1 MNIIVKMHDRT
12 RVIETT
18 RMDLHSGIMLEDDFL
33 DISDYLNQGVLL
45 ERSVFITTSDD
56 MQLLKRAVT
65 IIEPD
70 ELDAIDGVY
79 ADGKPILV
87 RTEDGSRLAPVV
99 FEVLFD
105 DSGNFMGDH
114 GQGLCIYYESGSYET
129 IVPTVLSFGDG
140 MLMADDLIDWSDLD
154 SGITWTRGAWTRGD
168 RNLMELRPEPTVV
181 VDPEQYAHMELMTFG
196 GALVAMK
203 TAGRWLDDMVI
214 KAPAAMKL
222 ALGENPK
229 LTYHERHEGPITR
242 MATAAVIR
250 ENLAKA
256 VEYRDKLERAAADPD
271 EEKPEFDAK
280 LEALLPVVRREL
292 PVHIHAHRADDI
304 ATGIRI
310 CKEFGL
316 EYVIVHGTEGHLIA
330 NELAREGARVITGP
344 CLGDRSKPELAN
356 MSLETPVLL
365 AMAGVKIAICTDH
378 PETPVQYLP
387 LCAAMAVK
395 GGLPADAALAAIT
408 IWAAEIGGVAH
419 RVGSLTP
426 GKDGDVVVM
435 SGHPLNWLSRVSA
448 VVVDGRRVTE

>member
-1 MNIIVKMHDRT
+1 MNIIVKMHDRA

-65 IIEPD
+65 LIEPD

-87 RTEDGSRLAPVV
+87 RTEDGSRLAPAV

-105 DSGNFMGDH
+105 DSGNYMGDH

-154 SGITWTRGAWTRGD
+154 SGVTWTRGAWTRGD

-203 TAGRWLDDMVI
+203 TAGGMVSGGGTVSDDPD
-214 KAPAAMKL
+214 ADDTATESEPWPSQDAEADD
-222 ALGENPK
+222 AE
-229 LTYHERHEGPITR
+229 TESGPEPGGSETES
-242 MATAAVIR
+242 AEA
-250 ENLAKA
+250 
-256 VEYRDKLERAAADPD
+256 DDGSGSDGGPDGDDGDPD
-271 EEKPEFDAK
+271 EDPGE
-280 LEALLPVVRREL
+280 
-292 PVHIHAHRADDI
+292 DD
-304 ATGIRI
+304 
-310 CKEFGL
+310 
-316 EYVIVHGTEGHLIA
+316 
-330 NELAREGARVITGP
+330 
-344 CLGDRSKPELAN
+344 DS
-356 MSLETPVLL
+356 
-365 AMAGVKIAICTDH
+365 D
-378 PETPVQYLP
+378 
-387 LCAAMAVK
+387 
-395 GGLPADAALAAIT
+395 DD
-408 IWAAEIGGVAH
+408 
-419 RVGSLTP
+419 
-426 GKDGDVVVM
+426 DGDDYEEDDSM
-435 SGHPLNWLSRVSA
+435 FADLF
-448 VVVDGRRVTE
+448 

>member
-1 MNIIVKMHDRT
+1 MNIIVKMHDRA

-65 IIEPD
+65 LIDPD
-70 ELDAIDGVY
+70 ELDAIDGIY

-87 RTEDGSRLAPVV
+87 RTEDGSRLAPAV

-105 DSGNFMGDH
+105 DSGNYMGDH

-203 TAGRWLDDMVI
+203 TAGGMVSGGGTVSDDPD
-214 KAPAAMKL
+214 ADDTATESEPRPSQDAETDDA
-222 ALGENPK
+222 E
-229 LTYHERHEGPITR
+229 TESGPEPGGSETES
-242 MATAAVIR
+242 AEV
-250 ENLAKA
+250 
-256 VEYRDKLERAAADPD
+256 DDGSGSDGGPDGDDGDPD
-271 EEKPEFDAK
+271 EDPGE
-280 LEALLPVVRREL
+280 
-292 PVHIHAHRADDI
+292 DD
-304 ATGIRI
+304 
-310 CKEFGL
+310 
-316 EYVIVHGTEGHLIA
+316 
-330 NELAREGARVITGP
+330 
-344 CLGDRSKPELAN
+344 DS
-356 MSLETPVLL
+356 
-365 AMAGVKIAICTDH
+365 D
-378 PETPVQYLP
+378 
-387 LCAAMAVK
+387 
-395 GGLPADAALAAIT
+395 DD
-408 IWAAEIGGVAH
+408 
-419 RVGSLTP
+419 
-426 GKDGDVVVM
+426 DGDDYEEDDSM
-435 SGHPLNWLSRVSA
+435 FADLF
-448 VVVDGRRVTE
+448 

>member
-1 MNIIVKMHDRT
+1 MNIIVKMHDRA

-87 RTEDGSRLAPVV
+87 RTEDGSRLAPAV

-105 DSGNFMGDH
+105 DSGNYLGDH

-154 SGITWTRGAWTRGD
+154 SGITWTRGTWTRGD

-203 TAGRWLDDMVI
+203 TAGGMVSGGGTVSDDPDADDAETESEPQPSHDAADGD
-214 KAPAAMKL
+214 APTIDA
-222 ALGENPK
+222 GDGDENQVSM
-229 LTYHERHEGPITR
+229 EDGPDKDSPEPSTD
-242 MATAAVIR
+242 TAGDSTETDAGP
-250 ENLAKA
+250 EPGG
-256 VEYRDKLERAAADPD
+256 LEIESAGSDTVADDGSDPAEDPD
-271 EEKPEFDAK
+271 EDP
-280 LEALLPVVRREL
+280 
-292 PVHIHAHRADDI
+292 
-304 ATGIRI
+304 
-310 CKEFGL
+310 
-316 EYVIVHGTEGHLIA
+316 
-330 NELAREGARVITGP
+330 N
-344 CLGDRSKPELAN
+344 
-356 MSLETPVLL
+356 
-365 AMAGVKIAICTDH
+365 
-378 PETPVQYLP
+378 
-387 LCAAMAVK
+387 
-395 GGLPADAALAAIT
+395 
-408 IWAAEIGGVAH
+408 EIGSDDDPDDDDDYGEDDSMFAD
-419 RVGSLTP
+419 LF
-426 GKDGDVVVM
+426 
-435 SGHPLNWLSRVSA
+435 
-448 VVVDGRRVTE
+448 

>member
-1 MNIIVKMHDRT
+1 MNIIVKMHDRA

-70 ELDAIDGVY
+70 ELDAIVGVY

-87 RTEDGSRLAPVV
+87 RTEDGSRLAPGV

-114 GQGLCIYYESGSYET
+114 GQGLCVYYESGSYET

-203 TAGRWLDDMVI
+203 TAGGMVSGGGTVSDDPD
-214 KAPAAMKL
+214 ADD
-222 ALGENPK
+222 
-229 LTYHERHEGPITR
+229 T
-242 MATAAVIR
+242 ATESEPRPSQDAETDDA
-250 ENLAKA
+250 ETESSPEPGGSETESAEA
-256 VEYRDKLERAAADPD
+256 DDGSGSDGGSDGDDGDPD
-271 EEKPEFDAK
+271 EDPGE
-280 LEALLPVVRREL
+280 
-292 PVHIHAHRADDI
+292 DDDSD
-304 ATGIRI
+304 
-310 CKEFGL
+310 E
-316 EYVIVHGTEGHLIA
+316 
-330 NELAREGARVITGP
+330 
-344 CLGDRSKPELAN
+344 D
-356 MSLETPVLL
+356 
-365 AMAGVKIAICTDH
+365 
-378 PETPVQYLP
+378 
-387 LCAAMAVK
+387 
-395 GGLPADAALAAIT
+395 
-408 IWAAEIGGVAH
+408 
-419 RVGSLTP
+419 
-426 GKDGDVVVM
+426 DGDDYEEDDSM
-435 SGHPLNWLSRVSA
+435 FADLF
-448 VVVDGRRVTE
+448 

>member
-1 MNIIVKMHDRT
+1 MNIIVKMHDRA

-87 RTEDGSRLAPVV
+87 RTEDGSRLAPAV

-105 DSGNFMGDH
+105 DSGNYLGDH

-129 IVPTVLSFGDG
+129 IVPTVFSFGDG

-154 SGITWTRGAWTRGD
+154 SGITWTRGTWTRGD

-203 TAGRWLDDMVI
+203 TAGGMVS
-214 KAPAAMKL
+214 
-222 ALGENPK
+222 GGG
-229 LTYHERHEGPITR
+229 TVSDGP
-242 MATAAVIR
+242 
-250 ENLAKA
+250 
-256 VEYRDKLERAAADPD
+256 DAD
-271 EEKPEFDAK
+271 EQ
-280 LEALLPVVRREL
+280 
-292 PVHIHAHRADDI
+292 
-304 ATGIRI
+304 T
-310 CKEFGL
+310 
-316 EYVIVHGTEGHLIA
+316 
-330 NELAREGARVITGP
+330 
-344 CLGDRSKPELAN
+344 
-356 MSLETPVLL
+356 
-365 AMAGVKIAICTDH
+365 
-378 PETPVQYLP
+378 
-387 LCAAMAVK
+387 
-395 GGLPADAALAAIT
+395 
-408 IWAAEIGGVAH
+408 
-419 RVGSLTP
+419 
-426 GKDGDVVVM
+426 
-435 SGHPLNWLSRVSA
+435 
-448 VVVDGRRVTE
+448 

>member
-45 ERSVFITTSDD
+45 ERSVFITTSDA

-87 RTEDGSRLAPVV
+87 RTEDGSRLAPAV

-114 GQGLCIYYESGSYET
+114 GQGLCVYYESGSYET

-203 TAGRWLDDMVI
+203 TAGGMVS
-214 KAPAAMKL
+214 
-222 ALGENPK
+222 GG
-229 LTYHERHEGPITR
+229 T
-242 MATAAVIR
+242 VS
-250 ENLAKA
+250 
-256 VEYRDKLERAAADPD
+256 DDPD
-271 EEKPEFDAK
+271 
-280 LEALLPVVRREL
+280 
-292 PVHIHAHRADDI
+292 ADD
-304 ATGIRI
+304 A
-310 CKEFGL
+310 
-316 EYVIVHGTEGHLIA
+316 VTESEPQPSRDA
-330 NELAREGARVITGP
+330 ETDDAETESAREPGGSEIESAEADGGSGSDGGP
-344 CLGDRSKPELAN
+344 
-356 MSLETPVLL
+356 
-365 AMAGVKIAICTDH
+365 
-378 PETPVQYLP
+378 
-387 LCAAMAVK
+387 
-395 GGLPADAALAAIT
+395 
-408 IWAAEIGGVAH
+408 
-419 RVGSLTP
+419 
-426 GKDGDVVVM
+426 DGD
-435 SGHPLNWLSRVSA
+435 GGGP
-448 VVVDGRRVTE
+448 DGDPGEDEDGDDDDDSDDYEEDDSMFADLF

>member
-1 MNIIVKMHDRT
+1 MNIIVKMHDRA

-87 RTEDGSRLAPVV
+87 RTEDGSRLAPAV

-105 DSGNFMGDH
+105 DSGNYLGDH

-154 SGITWTRGAWTRGD
+154 SGITWTRGTWTRGD

-203 TAGRWLDDMVI
+203 TAGGMVS
-214 KAPAAMKL
+214 
-222 ALGENPK
+222 GGG
-229 LTYHERHEGPITR
+229 T
-242 MATAAVIR
+242 VS
-250 ENLAKA
+250 
-256 VEYRDKLERAAADPD
+256 DDPD
-271 EEKPEFDAK
+271 
-280 LEALLPVVRREL
+280 
-292 PVHIHAHRADDI
+292 ADDT
-304 ATGIRI
+304 ATESEPRPSQDA
-310 CKEFGL
+310 ETDDA
-316 EYVIVHGTEGHLIA
+316 ETES
-330 NELAREGARVITGP
+330 GP
-344 CLGDRSKPELAN
+344 EPGGS
-356 MSLETPVLL
+356 ETES
-365 AMAGVKIAICTDH
+365 AEADDGSGSD
-378 PETPVQYLP
+378 
-387 LCAAMAVK
+387 
-395 GGLPADAALAAIT
+395 GGP
-408 IWAAEIGGVAH
+408 
-419 RVGSLTP
+419 
-426 GKDGDVVVM
+426 DGD
-435 SGHPLNWLSRVSA
+435 
-448 VVVDGRRVTE
+448 DGDHDEDPGEDDDSDDDDGDDYEEDDSMFADLF

>member
-1 MNIIVKMHDRT
+1 MNIIVKMHDRA

-33 DISDYLNQGVLL
+33 DISDYLNRGVLL

-65 IIEPD
+65 LIEPD

-87 RTEDGSRLAPVV
+87 RTEDGSRLAPAV

-105 DSGNFMGDH
+105 DSGNYMGDH

-203 TAGRWLDDMVI
+203 TAGGMVSGGGTVSDDPD
-214 KAPAAMKL
+214 ADDTATESEPRPSQDAEADD
-222 ALGENPK
+222 AE
-229 LTYHERHEGPITR
+229 TESGPEPGGSETES
-242 MATAAVIR
+242 AEA
-250 ENLAKA
+250 
-256 VEYRDKLERAAADPD
+256 DDGSGSDGGPDGDDGDPD
-271 EEKPEFDAK
+271 EDPGEDDDSDDYEEDDSMF
-280 LEALLPVVRREL
+280 
-292 PVHIHAHRADDI
+292 ADL
-304 ATGIRI
+304 
-310 CKEFGL
+310 F
-316 EYVIVHGTEGHLIA
+316 
-330 NELAREGARVITGP
+330 
-344 CLGDRSKPELAN
+344 
-356 MSLETPVLL
+356 
-365 AMAGVKIAICTDH
+365 
-378 PETPVQYLP
+378 
-387 LCAAMAVK
+387 
-395 GGLPADAALAAIT
+395 
-408 IWAAEIGGVAH
+408 
-419 RVGSLTP
+419 
-426 GKDGDVVVM
+426 
-435 SGHPLNWLSRVSA
+435 
-448 VVVDGRRVTE
+448 

>member
-87 RTEDGSRLAPVV
+87 RTEDGSRLAPAV

-114 GQGLCIYYESGSYET
+114 GQGLCVYYESGSYET

-203 TAGRWLDDMVI
+203 TAGGMVS
-214 KAPAAMKL
+214 
-222 ALGENPK
+222 GG
-229 LTYHERHEGPITR
+229 T
-242 MATAAVIR
+242 VS
-250 ENLAKA
+250 
-256 VEYRDKLERAAADPD
+256 DDPD
-271 EEKPEFDAK
+271 
-280 LEALLPVVRREL
+280 
-292 PVHIHAHRADDI
+292 ADD
-304 ATGIRI
+304 A
-310 CKEFGL
+310 
-316 EYVIVHGTEGHLIA
+316 VTESEPQPSRDA
-330 NELAREGARVITGP
+330 ETDDAETESAREPGGSEIESAEADGGSGSDGGP
-344 CLGDRSKPELAN
+344 
-356 MSLETPVLL
+356 
-365 AMAGVKIAICTDH
+365 
-378 PETPVQYLP
+378 
-387 LCAAMAVK
+387 
-395 GGLPADAALAAIT
+395 
-408 IWAAEIGGVAH
+408 
-419 RVGSLTP
+419 
-426 GKDGDVVVM
+426 DGD
-435 SGHPLNWLSRVSA
+435 GGGP
-448 VVVDGRRVTE
+448 DGDPGEDEDGDDDDDSDDYEEDDSMFADLF

>member
-1 MNIIVKMHDRT
+1 MNIIVKMHDRA

-87 RTEDGSRLAPVV
+87 RTEDGSRLAPAV

-105 DSGNFMGDH
+105 DSGNYLGDH

-203 TAGRWLDDMVI
+203 TAGGMVSGGGTVSDDPD
-214 KAPAAMKL
+214 ADDTA
-222 ALGENPK
+222 
-229 LTYHERHEGPITR
+229 TEREPRPSQDAETDDAETESGPEPGGSETES
-242 MATAAVIR
+242 AEA
-250 ENLAKA
+250 
-256 VEYRDKLERAAADPD
+256 DDGSGSDGGPDGDDGDPD
-271 EEKPEFDAK
+271 EDPGE
-280 LEALLPVVRREL
+280 
-292 PVHIHAHRADDI
+292 DD
-304 ATGIRI
+304 
-310 CKEFGL
+310 
-316 EYVIVHGTEGHLIA
+316 
-330 NELAREGARVITGP
+330 
-344 CLGDRSKPELAN
+344 DS
-356 MSLETPVLL
+356 
-365 AMAGVKIAICTDH
+365 D
-378 PETPVQYLP
+378 
-387 LCAAMAVK
+387 
-395 GGLPADAALAAIT
+395 DD
-408 IWAAEIGGVAH
+408 
-419 RVGSLTP
+419 
-426 GKDGDVVVM
+426 DGDDYEEDDSM
-435 SGHPLNWLSRVSA
+435 FADLF
-448 VVVDGRRVTE
+448 

>member
-1 MNIIVKMHDRT
+1 MNIIVKMHDRV

-70 ELDAIDGVY
+70 ELEAVEGVY

-87 RTEDGSRLAPVV
+87 RTEDGSRLAASV

-196 GALVAMK
+196 GQLVAMK
-203 TAGRWLDDMVI
+203 TAEGMVSGGGTVSDDSPADVEATESEPQPSHDAADGD
-214 KAPAAMKL
+214 APTIDA
-222 ALGENPK
+222 GDGDENQVSM
-229 LTYHERHEGPITR
+229 EDGPDKDSPEPSTD
-242 MATAAVIR
+242 TAGDSTETDAGP
-250 ENLAKA
+250 EPGG
-256 VEYRDKLERAAADPD
+256 LEIESAGSDTVADDGSDPAEDPD
-271 EEKPEFDAK
+271 EDP
-280 LEALLPVVRREL
+280 
-292 PVHIHAHRADDI
+292 
-304 ATGIRI
+304 
-310 CKEFGL
+310 
-316 EYVIVHGTEGHLIA
+316 
-330 NELAREGARVITGP
+330 N
-344 CLGDRSKPELAN
+344 
-356 MSLETPVLL
+356 
-365 AMAGVKIAICTDH
+365 
-378 PETPVQYLP
+378 
-387 LCAAMAVK
+387 
-395 GGLPADAALAAIT
+395 
-408 IWAAEIGGVAH
+408 EIGSDDDPDDDDDYGEDDSMFAD
-419 RVGSLTP
+419 LF
-426 GKDGDVVVM
+426 
-435 SGHPLNWLSRVSA
+435 
-448 VVVDGRRVTE
+448 

>member
-1 MNIIVKMHDRT
+1 MNIIVKMHDRA

-65 IIEPD
+65 LIEPD

-87 RTEDGSRLAPVV
+87 RTEDGSRLAPAV

-105 DSGNFMGDH
+105 DSGNYMGDH
-114 GQGLCIYYESGSYET
+114 GQGLCVYYVSGSYET

-203 TAGRWLDDMVI
+203 TAGGMVSGEGTVSDETDADD
-214 KAPAAMKL
+214 AATESEPL
-222 ALGENPK
+222 PSQDAE
-229 LTYHERHEGPITR
+229 TDEA
-242 MATAAVIR
+242 ATAAAGDGATDR
-250 ENLAKA
+250 AS
-256 VEYRDKLERAAADPD
+256 LEDALDAAEPESPADTAGDGSETNADLEPGGSETESAEADDGSGSDGDPGED
-271 EEKPEFDAK
+271 EEG
-280 LEALLPVVRREL
+280 
-292 PVHIHAHRADDI
+292 DD
-304 ATGIRI
+304 
-310 CKEFGL
+310 
-316 EYVIVHGTEGHLIA
+316 
-330 NELAREGARVITGP
+330 
-344 CLGDRSKPELAN
+344 D
-356 MSLETPVLL
+356 
-365 AMAGVKIAICTDH
+365 D
-378 PETPVQYLP
+378 
-387 LCAAMAVK
+387 
-395 GGLPADAALAAIT
+395 D
-408 IWAAEIGGVAH
+408 
-419 RVGSLTP
+419 
-426 GKDGDVVVM
+426 DGDYEEDDSM
-435 SGHPLNWLSRVSA
+435 FADLF
-448 VVVDGRRVTE
+448 

>member
-18 RMDLHSGIMLEDDFL
+18 RMDLHSGIMLEADFL
-33 DISDYLNQGVLL
+33 AISDYLNQGVLL

-87 RTEDGSRLAPVV
+87 RTEDGSRLAPAV

-114 GQGLCIYYESGSYET
+114 GQGLCVYYESGSYET

-203 TAGRWLDDMVI
+203 TAGGMVS
-214 KAPAAMKL
+214 
-222 ALGENPK
+222 GG
-229 LTYHERHEGPITR
+229 T
-242 MATAAVIR
+242 VS
-250 ENLAKA
+250 
-256 VEYRDKLERAAADPD
+256 DDPD
-271 EEKPEFDAK
+271 
-280 LEALLPVVRREL
+280 
-292 PVHIHAHRADDI
+292 ADD
-304 ATGIRI
+304 A
-310 CKEFGL
+310 
-316 EYVIVHGTEGHLIA
+316 VTESEPQPSRDA
-330 NELAREGARVITGP
+330 ETDDAETESAREPGGSEIESAEADGGSGSDGGP
-344 CLGDRSKPELAN
+344 
-356 MSLETPVLL
+356 
-365 AMAGVKIAICTDH
+365 
-378 PETPVQYLP
+378 
-387 LCAAMAVK
+387 
-395 GGLPADAALAAIT
+395 
-408 IWAAEIGGVAH
+408 
-419 RVGSLTP
+419 
-426 GKDGDVVVM
+426 DGD
-435 SGHPLNWLSRVSA
+435 GGGP
-448 VVVDGRRVTE
+448 DGDPGEDEDGDDDDDSDDYEEDDSMFADLF

>member
-1 MNIIVKMHDRT
+1 MNIIVKMHDRA

-65 IIEPD
+65 LIEPD

-87 RTEDGSRLAPVV
+87 RTENGSRLAPAV

-105 DSGNFMGDH
+105 DSGNYMGDH
-114 GQGLCIYYESGSYET
+114 GQGLCVYYESGSYET

-203 TAGRWLDDMVI
+203 TAGGMVSGEGTVSDETDADD
-214 KAPAAMKL
+214 AATESEPL
-222 ALGENPK
+222 PSQDAE
-229 LTYHERHEGPITR
+229 TDDA
-242 MATAAVIR
+242 ATAAAGDGATDR
-250 ENLAKA
+250 AS
-256 VEYRDKLERAAADPD
+256 LEDALDAAEPESPADTAGDGSETNADLEPGGSETESAEADDGSGSDGDPGED
-271 EEKPEFDAK
+271 EEG
-280 LEALLPVVRREL
+280 
-292 PVHIHAHRADDI
+292 DD
-304 ATGIRI
+304 
-310 CKEFGL
+310 
-316 EYVIVHGTEGHLIA
+316 
-330 NELAREGARVITGP
+330 
-344 CLGDRSKPELAN
+344 D
-356 MSLETPVLL
+356 
-365 AMAGVKIAICTDH
+365 D
-378 PETPVQYLP
+378 
-387 LCAAMAVK
+387 
-395 GGLPADAALAAIT
+395 D
-408 IWAAEIGGVAH
+408 
-419 RVGSLTP
+419 
-426 GKDGDVVVM
+426 DGDYEEDDSM
-435 SGHPLNWLSRVSA
+435 FADLF
-448 VVVDGRRVTE
+448 

>member
-1 MNIIVKMHDRT
+1 MNIIVKMHDRA

-87 RTEDGSRLAPVV
+87 RTEDGSRLAPAV

-114 GQGLCIYYESGSYET
+114 GQGLCVYYESGSYET

-154 SGITWTRGAWTRGD
+154 SGITWTRGVWTRGD

-203 TAGRWLDDMVI
+203 TAGGMVSGGGTVSDDPD
-214 KAPAAMKL
+214 ADDTATESEPRPSQDAETDDAETESSPEPGGSETES
-222 ALGENPK
+222 AEADDGSGSDG
-229 LTYHERHEGPITR
+229 GP
-242 MATAAVIR
+242 
-250 ENLAKA
+250 
-256 VEYRDKLERAAADPD
+256 DGDDGDPD
-271 EEKPEFDAK
+271 EDPGE
-280 LEALLPVVRREL
+280 
-292 PVHIHAHRADDI
+292 DD
-304 ATGIRI
+304 
-310 CKEFGL
+310 
-316 EYVIVHGTEGHLIA
+316 
-330 NELAREGARVITGP
+330 
-344 CLGDRSKPELAN
+344 DS
-356 MSLETPVLL
+356 
-365 AMAGVKIAICTDH
+365 D
-378 PETPVQYLP
+378 
-387 LCAAMAVK
+387 
-395 GGLPADAALAAIT
+395 DD
-408 IWAAEIGGVAH
+408 
-419 RVGSLTP
+419 
-426 GKDGDVVVM
+426 DGDDYEEDDSM
-435 SGHPLNWLSRVSA
+435 FADLF
-448 VVVDGRRVTE
+448 

>member
-1 MNIIVKMHDRT
+1 MNIIVKMHDRA

-65 IIEPD
+65 LIEPD

-87 RTEDGSRLAPVV
+87 RTEDGSRLAPAV

-105 DSGNFMGDH
+105 DSGNYMGDH

-181 VDPEQYAHMELMTFG
+181 VDPEQYAHMELMAFG

-203 TAGRWLDDMVI
+203 TAGGMVS
-214 KAPAAMKL
+214 
-222 ALGENPK
+222 GGG
-229 LTYHERHEGPITR
+229 T
-242 MATAAVIR
+242 VS
-250 ENLAKA
+250 
-256 VEYRDKLERAAADPD
+256 DDPD
-271 EEKPEFDAK
+271 
-280 LEALLPVVRREL
+280 
-292 PVHIHAHRADDI
+292 ADDT
-304 ATGIRI
+304 ATESEPRPSQDA
-310 CKEFGL
+310 ETDDA
-316 EYVIVHGTEGHLIA
+316 ETES
-330 NELAREGARVITGP
+330 GP
-344 CLGDRSKPELAN
+344 EPGGS
-356 MSLETPVLL
+356 ETES
-365 AMAGVKIAICTDH
+365 AEADDGSGSD
-378 PETPVQYLP
+378 
-387 LCAAMAVK
+387 
-395 GGLPADAALAAIT
+395 GGP
-408 IWAAEIGGVAH
+408 
-419 RVGSLTP
+419 
-426 GKDGDVVVM
+426 DGD
-435 SGHPLNWLSRVSA
+435 
-448 VVVDGRRVTE
+448 DGDHDEDPGEDDDSDDDDGDDYEEDDSMFADLF

>member
-1 MNIIVKMHDRT
+1 MNIIVKMHDRA

-87 RTEDGSRLAPVV
+87 RTEDGSRLAPAV

-114 GQGLCIYYESGSYET
+114 GQGLCVYYESGSYET

-196 GALVAMK
+196 GALVVMK
-203 TAGRWLDDMVI
+203 TAGGMVSGGGTVSDDPD
-214 KAPAAMKL
+214 ADDTATESEPRPSQDAETDDAETESSPEPGGSETES
-222 ALGENPK
+222 AEADDGSGSDG
-229 LTYHERHEGPITR
+229 GP
-242 MATAAVIR
+242 
-250 ENLAKA
+250 
-256 VEYRDKLERAAADPD
+256 DGDDGDPD
-271 EEKPEFDAK
+271 EDPGE
-280 LEALLPVVRREL
+280 
-292 PVHIHAHRADDI
+292 DD
-304 ATGIRI
+304 
-310 CKEFGL
+310 
-316 EYVIVHGTEGHLIA
+316 
-330 NELAREGARVITGP
+330 
-344 CLGDRSKPELAN
+344 DS
-356 MSLETPVLL
+356 
-365 AMAGVKIAICTDH
+365 D
-378 PETPVQYLP
+378 
-387 LCAAMAVK
+387 
-395 GGLPADAALAAIT
+395 DD
-408 IWAAEIGGVAH
+408 
-419 RVGSLTP
+419 
-426 GKDGDVVVM
+426 DGDDYEEDDSM
-435 SGHPLNWLSRVSA
+435 FADLF
-448 VVVDGRRVTE
+448 

>member
-1 MNIIVKMHDRT
+1 MNIIVKMHDRA

-87 RTEDGSRLAPVV
+87 RTEDGSRLAPAV

-114 GQGLCIYYESGSYET
+114 GQGLCVYYESGSYET

-203 TAGRWLDDMVI
+203 TAGGMVSGGGTVSDDPD
-214 KAPAAMKL
+214 ADDTATESEPRPSQDAETDDAETESSPEPGGSETES
-222 ALGENPK
+222 AEADDGSGSDG
-229 LTYHERHEGPITR
+229 GP
-242 MATAAVIR
+242 
-250 ENLAKA
+250 
-256 VEYRDKLERAAADPD
+256 DGDDGDPD
-271 EEKPEFDAK
+271 EDPGE
-280 LEALLPVVRREL
+280 
-292 PVHIHAHRADDI
+292 DDDSD
-304 ATGIRI
+304 
-310 CKEFGL
+310 E
-316 EYVIVHGTEGHLIA
+316 
-330 NELAREGARVITGP
+330 
-344 CLGDRSKPELAN
+344 D
-356 MSLETPVLL
+356 
-365 AMAGVKIAICTDH
+365 
-378 PETPVQYLP
+378 
-387 LCAAMAVK
+387 
-395 GGLPADAALAAIT
+395 
-408 IWAAEIGGVAH
+408 
-419 RVGSLTP
+419 
-426 GKDGDVVVM
+426 DGDDYEEGDSM
-435 SGHPLNWLSRVSA
+435 FADLF
-448 VVVDGRRVTE
+448 

>member
-87 RTEDGSRLAPVV
+87 RTEDGSRLAPAV

-114 GQGLCIYYESGSYET
+114 GQGLCVYYDSGSYET

-203 TAGRWLDDMVI
+203 TAGGMVS
-214 KAPAAMKL
+214 
-222 ALGENPK
+222 GGG
-229 LTYHERHEGPITR
+229 T
-242 MATAAVIR
+242 VS
-250 ENLAKA
+250 
-256 VEYRDKLERAAADPD
+256 DDPD
-271 EEKPEFDAK
+271 
-280 LEALLPVVRREL
+280 
-292 PVHIHAHRADDI
+292 ADD
-304 ATGIRI
+304 A
-310 CKEFGL
+310 
-316 EYVIVHGTEGHLIA
+316 VTESEPQPSRDA
-330 NELAREGARVITGP
+330 ETDDAETESAREPGGSEIESAEADGGSGSDGGP
-344 CLGDRSKPELAN
+344 
-356 MSLETPVLL
+356 
-365 AMAGVKIAICTDH
+365 
-378 PETPVQYLP
+378 
-387 LCAAMAVK
+387 
-395 GGLPADAALAAIT
+395 
-408 IWAAEIGGVAH
+408 
-419 RVGSLTP
+419 
-426 GKDGDVVVM
+426 DGD
-435 SGHPLNWLSRVSA
+435 GGGP
-448 VVVDGRRVTE
+448 DGDPGEDEDGDDDDDSDDYEEDDSMFADLF

>member
-87 RTEDGSRLAPVV
+87 RTEDGSRLAPAV

-105 DSGNFMGDH
+105 DSGNYLGDH

-203 TAGRWLDDMVI
+203 TAGGMVSGGGTVSDDSI
-214 KAPAAMKL
+214 GDDAATESEPQPSRD
-222 ALGENPK
+222 GE
-229 LTYHERHEGPITR
+229 
-242 MATAAVIR
+242 ADDTAAVTA
-250 ENLAKA
+250 E
-256 VEYRDKLERAAADPD
+256 DG
-271 EEKPEFDAK
+271 
-280 LEALLPVVRREL
+280 
-292 PVHIHAHRADDI
+292 ADDRASAEDGPDTDSHESTADTAGDGSEADI
-304 ATGIRI
+304 DLEPDGSETESAEIDR
-310 CKEFGL
+310 L
-316 EYVIVHGTEGHLIA
+316 EYEYGLLKKVEDYRAG
-330 NELAREGARVITGP
+330 R
-344 CLGDRSKPELAN
+344 
-356 MSLETPVLL
+356 LETVTLDELEESLDL
-365 AMAGVKIAICTDH
+365 ASRGR
-378 PETPVQYLP
+378 Q
-387 LCAAMAVK
+387 
-395 GGLPADAALAAIT
+395 
-408 IWAAEIGGVAH
+408 
-419 RVGSLTP
+419 
-426 GKDGDVVVM
+426 
-435 SGHPLNWLSRVSA
+435 GHPAFDEDSDDDDDSDDYEEDDSMFADLF
-448 VVVDGRRVTE
+448 

>member
-1 MNIIVKMHDRT
+1 MNIIVKMHDRA

-87 RTEDGSRLAPVV
+87 RTEDGSRLAPAV

-114 GQGLCIYYESGSYET
+114 GQGLCVYYESGSYET

-203 TAGRWLDDMVI
+203 TAGGMVSGGGTVSDDPD
-214 KAPAAMKL
+214 ADD
-222 ALGENPK
+222 
-229 LTYHERHEGPITR
+229 T
-242 MATAAVIR
+242 ATESEPRPSQDAETDDA
-250 ENLAKA
+250 ETESSPEPGGSETESAEA
-256 VEYRDKLERAAADPD
+256 DDGSGSDGGSDGDDGDPD
-271 EEKPEFDAK
+271 EDPGE
-280 LEALLPVVRREL
+280 
-292 PVHIHAHRADDI
+292 DDDSD
-304 ATGIRI
+304 
-310 CKEFGL
+310 E
-316 EYVIVHGTEGHLIA
+316 
-330 NELAREGARVITGP
+330 
-344 CLGDRSKPELAN
+344 D
-356 MSLETPVLL
+356 
-365 AMAGVKIAICTDH
+365 
-378 PETPVQYLP
+378 
-387 LCAAMAVK
+387 
-395 GGLPADAALAAIT
+395 
-408 IWAAEIGGVAH
+408 
-419 RVGSLTP
+419 
-426 GKDGDVVVM
+426 DGDDYEEDDSM
-435 SGHPLNWLSRVSA
+435 FADLF
-448 VVVDGRRVTE
+448 

>member
-1 MNIIVKMHDRT
+1 MNIIVKMHDRA

-65 IIEPD
+65 LIEPD

-87 RTEDGSRLAPVV
+87 RTEDGSRLAPAV

-105 DSGNFMGDH
+105 DSGNYLGDH

-168 RNLMELRPEPTVV
+168 RSLMELRPEPTVV

-203 TAGRWLDDMVI
+203 TAGGMVSGGGTVSGDPDADDT
-214 KAPAAMKL
+214 ATESEPQPSQDAETDDAA
-222 ALGENPK
+222 E
-229 LTYHERHEGPITR
+229 
-242 MATAAVIR
+242 
-250 ENLAKA
+250 
-256 VEYRDKLERAAADPD
+256 AAAGDGATNRALPEDAPGTAEPESPANIAGDDAGAESGPEPGGSETESAEADDGSGSDGDPGGDGGDPD
-271 EEKPEFDAK
+271 EDHDEDEDC
-280 LEALLPVVRREL
+280 
-292 PVHIHAHRADDI
+292 DD
-304 ATGIRI
+304 
-310 CKEFGL
+310 
-316 EYVIVHGTEGHLIA
+316 
-330 NELAREGARVITGP
+330 
-344 CLGDRSKPELAN
+344 D
-356 MSLETPVLL
+356 
-365 AMAGVKIAICTDH
+365 D
-378 PETPVQYLP
+378 
-387 LCAAMAVK
+387 
-395 GGLPADAALAAIT
+395 
-408 IWAAEIGGVAH
+408 
-419 RVGSLTP
+419 
-426 GKDGDVVVM
+426 DGDDYEEDDSM
-435 SGHPLNWLSRVSA
+435 FADLF
-448 VVVDGRRVTE
+448 

>member
-79 ADGKPILV
+79 ADGKPILM
-87 RTEDGSRLAPVV
+87 RIEDGSRLAPAV

-105 DSGNFMGDH
+105 DSGNYLGDH

-129 IVPTVLSFGDG
+129 IVPTVLTFGDG

-168 RNLMELRPEPTVV
+168 RNLMELRPEPTVL

-203 TAGRWLDDMVI
+203 TAGGMVSGGGTVSDDSSGDDAATESEPRPSRDGETDDM
-214 KAPAAMKL
+214 
-222 ALGENPK
+222 
-229 LTYHERHEGPITR
+229 
-242 MATAAVIR
+242 AAVTAEGIATDR
-250 ENLAKA
+250 VSIE
-256 VEYRDKLERAAADPD
+256 DTPDAAASESPAETAGDETETESEPESAEADIDSDSEDDPD
-271 EEKPEFDAK
+271 EYT
-280 LEALLPVVRREL
+280 
-292 PVHIHAHRADDI
+292 DD
-304 ATGIRI
+304 
-310 CKEFGL
+310 
-316 EYVIVHGTEGHLIA
+316 
-330 NELAREGARVITGP
+330 P
-344 CLGDRSKPELAN
+344 D
-356 MSLETPVLL
+356 
-365 AMAGVKIAICTDH
+365 D
-378 PETPVQYLP
+378 
-387 LCAAMAVK
+387 
-395 GGLPADAALAAIT
+395 DDD
-408 IWAAEIGGVAH
+408 
-419 RVGSLTP
+419 
-426 GKDGDVVVM
+426 DGD
-435 SGHPLNWLSRVSA
+435 GGDDD
-448 VVVDGRRVTE
+448 DGYEEDDSMFADLF

>member
-1 MNIIVKMHDRT
+1 MNIIVKMHDRV

-18 RMDLHSGIMLEDDFL
+18 QMDLRSGIMLEDDFL

-70 ELDAIDGVY
+70 ELEAVEGVY

-87 RTEDGSRLAPVV
+87 RTEDGSRLAASV

-196 GALVAMK
+196 GQLVAMK
-203 TAGRWLDDMVI
+203 AAEGMVSGGGTVSDDTTADGETAESEPQPSQDEEAGDAPTIDAGDGGEDRVSMEDSPDADSTESPADTARDGTGTDANQEPGGSETESAGSDNVTEDDSD
-214 KAPAAMKL
+214 PA
-222 ALGENPK
+222 E
-229 LTYHERHEGPITR
+229 
-242 MATAAVIR
+242 
-250 ENLAKA
+250 
-256 VEYRDKLERAAADPD
+256 DPD
-271 EEKPEFDAK
+271 GNP
-280 LEALLPVVRREL
+280 
-292 PVHIHAHRADDI
+292 
-304 ATGIRI
+304 
-310 CKEFGL
+310 
-316 EYVIVHGTEGHLIA
+316 
-330 NELAREGARVITGP
+330 N
-344 CLGDRSKPELAN
+344 
-356 MSLETPVLL
+356 
-365 AMAGVKIAICTDH
+365 
-378 PETPVQYLP
+378 
-387 LCAAMAVK
+387 
-395 GGLPADAALAAIT
+395 
-408 IWAAEIGGVAH
+408 EIGSDDDPDDDDDYGEDDSMFAD
-419 RVGSLTP
+419 LF
-426 GKDGDVVVM
+426 
-435 SGHPLNWLSRVSA
+435 
-448 VVVDGRRVTE
+448 

>member
-87 RTEDGSRLAPVV
+87 RTEDGSRLAPAV

-114 GQGLCIYYESGSYET
+114 GQGLCVYYESGSYET

-203 TAGRWLDDMVI
+203 TAGGMVS
-214 KAPAAMKL
+214 
-222 ALGENPK
+222 GGG
-229 LTYHERHEGPITR
+229 T
-242 MATAAVIR
+242 VS
-250 ENLAKA
+250 
-256 VEYRDKLERAAADPD
+256 DDPD
-271 EEKPEFDAK
+271 
-280 LEALLPVVRREL
+280 
-292 PVHIHAHRADDI
+292 ADD
-304 ATGIRI
+304 A
-310 CKEFGL
+310 
-316 EYVIVHGTEGHLIA
+316 VTESEPQPFRDA
-330 NELAREGARVITGP
+330 ETDDAETESAREPGGSEIESAEADGGSGSDGGP
-344 CLGDRSKPELAN
+344 
-356 MSLETPVLL
+356 
-365 AMAGVKIAICTDH
+365 
-378 PETPVQYLP
+378 
-387 LCAAMAVK
+387 
-395 GGLPADAALAAIT
+395 
-408 IWAAEIGGVAH
+408 
-419 RVGSLTP
+419 
-426 GKDGDVVVM
+426 DGD
-435 SGHPLNWLSRVSA
+435 GGGP
-448 VVVDGRRVTE
+448 DGDPGEDEDGDDDDDSDDYEEDDSMFADLF

>member
-1 MNIIVKMHDRT
+1 MNIIVKMHDRA

-65 IIEPD
+65 LIEPD

-87 RTEDGSRLAPVV
+87 RTEDGSRLAPAV

-105 DSGNFMGDH
+105 DSGNYMGDH
-114 GQGLCIYYESGSYET
+114 GQGLCVYYESGSYET

-203 TAGRWLDDMVI
+203 TAGGMVSGGGTVSDGSDADD
-214 KAPAAMKL
+214 AATESEPL
-222 ALGENPK
+222 PSQDAA
-229 LTYHERHEGPITR
+229 TDDA
-242 MATAAVIR
+242 ATAAAGDGVTDR
-250 ENLAKA
+250 ASLDDAPDAAEPESPADTEGDGSETDSNLEPGGSETESA
-256 VEYRDKLERAAADPD
+256 EADDGSGSDGDPGED
-271 EEKPEFDAK
+271 EEG
-280 LEALLPVVRREL
+280 
-292 PVHIHAHRADDI
+292 DD
-304 ATGIRI
+304 
-310 CKEFGL
+310 
-316 EYVIVHGTEGHLIA
+316 
-330 NELAREGARVITGP
+330 
-344 CLGDRSKPELAN
+344 D
-356 MSLETPVLL
+356 
-365 AMAGVKIAICTDH
+365 D
-378 PETPVQYLP
+378 
-387 LCAAMAVK
+387 
-395 GGLPADAALAAIT
+395 D
-408 IWAAEIGGVAH
+408 
-419 RVGSLTP
+419 
-426 GKDGDVVVM
+426 DGDYEEDDSM
-435 SGHPLNWLSRVSA
+435 FADLF
-448 VVVDGRRVTE
+448 

>member
-87 RTEDGSRLAPVV
+87 RTEDGSRLAPAV

-114 GQGLCIYYESGSYET
+114 GQGLCVYYESGSYET

-196 GALVAMK
+196 GSLVAMK
-203 TAGRWLDDMVI
+203 TAGGMVS
-214 KAPAAMKL
+214 
-222 ALGENPK
+222 GG
-229 LTYHERHEGPITR
+229 T
-242 MATAAVIR
+242 VS
-250 ENLAKA
+250 
-256 VEYRDKLERAAADPD
+256 DDPD
-271 EEKPEFDAK
+271 
-280 LEALLPVVRREL
+280 
-292 PVHIHAHRADDI
+292 ADD
-304 ATGIRI
+304 A
-310 CKEFGL
+310 
-316 EYVIVHGTEGHLIA
+316 VTESEPQPSRDA
-330 NELAREGARVITGP
+330 ETDDAETESAREPGGSEIESAEADGGSGSDGGP
-344 CLGDRSKPELAN
+344 
-356 MSLETPVLL
+356 
-365 AMAGVKIAICTDH
+365 
-378 PETPVQYLP
+378 
-387 LCAAMAVK
+387 
-395 GGLPADAALAAIT
+395 
-408 IWAAEIGGVAH
+408 
-419 RVGSLTP
+419 
-426 GKDGDVVVM
+426 DGD
-435 SGHPLNWLSRVSA
+435 GGGP
-448 VVVDGRRVTE
+448 DGDPGEDEDGDDDDDSDDYEEDDSMFADLF

>member
-1 MNIIVKMHDRT
+1 MNIIVKMHDRA

-87 RTEDGSRLAPVV
+87 RTEDGSCLAPAV

-105 DSGNFMGDH
+105 DSGNYLGDH

-196 GALVAMK
+196 GALVSMK
-203 TAGRWLDDMVI
+203 TAAGMVSGGGTVSDET
-214 KAPAAMKL
+214 ADGDAETESEPQPSQD
-222 ALGENPK
+222 E
-229 LTYHERHEGPITR
+229 
-242 MATAAVIR
+242 AT
-250 ENLAKA
+250 
-256 VEYRDKLERAAADPD
+256 DAAAEAAASDRVSVEDAPDAAAPEYPADTMGNDTGDGSEPEPAEADIDSGSEEDPEEYTGDPD
-271 EEKPEFDAK
+271 GEPD
-280 LEALLPVVRREL
+280 
-292 PVHIHAHRADDI
+292 ADD
-304 ATGIRI
+304 
-310 CKEFGL
+310 
-316 EYVIVHGTEGHLIA
+316 
-330 NELAREGARVITGP
+330 
-344 CLGDRSKPELAN
+344 
-356 MSLETPVLL
+356 
-365 AMAGVKIAICTDH
+365 
-378 PETPVQYLP
+378 
-387 LCAAMAVK
+387 
-395 GGLPADAALAAIT
+395 
-408 IWAAEIGGVAH
+408 
-419 RVGSLTP
+419 
-426 GKDGDVVVM
+426 DGDD
-435 SGHPLNWLSRVSA
+435 SDDDDD
-448 VVVDGRRVTE
+448 DGDHYEEDDSMFADLF